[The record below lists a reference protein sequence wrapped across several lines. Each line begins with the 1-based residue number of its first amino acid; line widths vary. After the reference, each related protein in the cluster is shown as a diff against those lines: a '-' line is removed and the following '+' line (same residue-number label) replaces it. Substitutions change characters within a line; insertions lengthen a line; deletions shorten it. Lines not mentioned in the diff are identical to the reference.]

1 MGKEYAAKRQ
11 ILTDQITAKT
21 LSPTRSIDP
30 LAVHFIL
37 PATRFAVS
45 WRKF

>member
-1 MGKEYAAKRQ
+1 MSKEYAAKRQ

-21 LSPTRSIDP
+21 LSPTRSAAP

-37 PATRFAVS
+37 PAASFAVS
-45 WRKF
+45 